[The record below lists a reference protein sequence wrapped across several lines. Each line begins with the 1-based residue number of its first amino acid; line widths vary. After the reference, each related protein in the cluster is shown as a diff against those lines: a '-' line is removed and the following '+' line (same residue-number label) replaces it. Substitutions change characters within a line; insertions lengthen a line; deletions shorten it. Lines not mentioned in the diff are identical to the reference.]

1 MDETQ
6 SAKATQLV
14 GRDEMNLAEFAIGLA
29 SDRNAKNIKTI
40 EREQTLILSDGSRL
54 DQLWTVTGSD
64 KHGLPRAG
72 DDDVLIALLKLASD
86 QGFKERRIYFS
97 RYEVLQILGWNLNG
111 PSYKRFESALERL
124 AGVRI
129 MAKNSFWDSAK
140 KLYTSVYF
148 GLIDD
153 YQILDRSGRESD
165 QLEIPLTH
173 VSLNEKFFK
182 SIRDGNLKR
191 LDLGLYYALKSA
203 VSKRLYRFLD
213 KRSHRKQFFEV
224 DLYTMASVNLGLD
237 LSTRKYA
244 SQVKQLLEPA
254 HQELQEHGFLSGWKY
269 RWSPERELW
278 FVGYSFSGARQR
290 LATATVPTPV
300 SNTGSS
306 IEALVS
312 RGLSLKIATRLND
325 QYPDRIAS
333 KLDVFDHLVKA
344 RSPLVSKNPVGWL
357 RKAIEDD
364 YQAQIPGYQ
373 TPDQRETK
381 KREKEAARWK
391 EIEETRRQEARQ
403 QELWAYYLEL
413 PEDDKLDILTEARR
427 TLRFLPADKL
437 ETIEIDSPLL
447 KIEIVNIVAGRRGA
461 CESA

>member
-1 MDETQ
+1 MDEPQ
-6 SAKATQLV
+6 STKPNQLV

-86 QGFKERRIYFS
+86 QGFKERRVYFS
-97 RYEVLQILGWNLNG
+97 RYEVLQILGWSLNG
-111 PSYKRFESALERL
+111 PSYKRFESSLERL

-129 MAKNSFWDSAK
+129 MAKNSFWDTAK

-153 YQILDRSGRESD
+153 YQILDKSGRESD
-165 QLEIPLTH
+165 QLEIPLTY

-191 LDLGLYYALKSA
+191 LDLALYYALKSA

-254 HQELQEHGFLSGWKY
+254 HQELLEHGFLSDWKY
-269 RWSPERELW
+269 RWSQERETW
-278 FVGYSFSGARQR
+278 FVGYSFSGSRQR
-290 LATATVPTPV
+290 LAAPAAAPV
-300 SNTGSS
+300 NSSGSPV
-306 IEALVS
+306 EALVS
-312 RGLSLKIATRLND
+312 RGLSFKIATRLND
-325 QYPDRIAS
+325 QYPERIAS
-333 KLDVFDHLVKA
+333 KLDLFDHLVNA

-364 YQAQIPGYQ
+364 YQGHVPGYQ
-373 TPDQRETK
+373 SLDLREKK
-381 KREKEAARWK
+381 KRDKETARWK

-403 QELWAYYLEL
+403 QELWAQYLDL
-413 PEDDKLDILTEARR
+413 PEPERQVVLSEARQR
-427 TLRFLPADKL
+427 LRFLPTDKL
-437 ETIEIDSPLL
+437 ETLEIESPIL
-447 KIEIVNIVAGRRGA
+447 KVEILSIVAARNGIA
-461 CESA
+461 ETA